1 MARHIPSLEE
11 WASTFEQT
19 AGALL
24 QEEGIEAGQDGYRL
38 AVATCERHG
47 PGCVVVTYG
56 MFREHLRL
64 AVEDPQRFAE
74 RAVATMRPSPG
85 VVCEP
90 ADVNSPVRHGALA
103 TAAAAA
109 AARTR

>member
-1 MARHIPSLEE
+1 MARHAVSLEE

-19 AGALL
+19 ARGLL
-24 QEEGIEAGQDGYRL
+24 RGEGVEAGQDGYRL
-38 AVATCERHG
+38 AAGGCERHG

-64 AVEDPQRFAE
+64 AVEDPRRFAE
-74 RAVATMRPSPG
+74 RAVATMRPPQPA

-90 ADVNSPVRHGALA
+90 ADLRPPVLHQPGG
-103 TAAAAA
+103 
-109 AARTR
+109 